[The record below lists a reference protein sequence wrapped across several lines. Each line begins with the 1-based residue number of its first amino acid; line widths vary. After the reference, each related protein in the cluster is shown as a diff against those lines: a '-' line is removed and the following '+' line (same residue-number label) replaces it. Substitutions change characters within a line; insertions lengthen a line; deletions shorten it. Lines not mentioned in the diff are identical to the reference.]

1 MVWNTLEKKNVD
13 MSTHDDAIQLLRQY
27 SLSTLVEREI
37 ERQIISG
44 EVTSGSKLNEVDI
57 ANLLRVSRGPVR
69 EALRSLEQ
77 VGLVYN
83 EKNRGVFVRQI
94 SIEEADQIY
103 EVRAALDGLIGK
115 LAAERAL
122 PAQIKRLKKIIRE
135 MKALRN
141 KKDPIAYFPL
151 NIEFH
156 EVLAN
161 MTNNKSLISNY
172 RRITNELTLYR
183 RETLVRNV
191 ENIEI
196 STKDHEDIV
205 NAIEKGDGNLAQ
217 KLLYDH
223 VIESRNRLHK
233 VLL

>member
-135 MKALRN
+135 MKVLRN

>member
-13 MSTHDDAIQLLRQY
+13 MNAHDDAIQLLRKY

-44 EVTSGSKLNEVDI
+44 EITSGSKLNEVDI
-57 ANLLRVSRGPVR
+57 ANLLHVSRGPVR

-103 EVRAALDGLIGK
+103 EVRAALDGLIGR

-135 MKALRN
+135 MKASRN
-141 KKDPIAYFPL
+141 KKDPVAYFPL

-161 MTNNKSLISNY
+161 MTNNKSLIANY

-205 NAIEKGDGNLAQ
+205 RAIEKGDGNLAQ

-223 VIESRNRLHK
+223 VIDSRNRLHK
-233 VLL
+233 VLE